1 MGSKSGKTANGF
13 ANQTSKTNAST
24 VSNNK
29 NTAVISYDELER
41 IRQQCSIGNA
51 TIYEQQQRTME
62 RLDLQEKSKAR
73 VSNWPNTIE
82 ALRKKKDEER
92 IRRLEEEEIERRKV
106 DALEYELQV
115 QARQQA
121 IERANK
127 HMHDAQDQVKAFHSK
142 MLMCDVMQER
152 DMQA

>member
-1 MGSKSGKTANGF
+1 M
-13 ANQTSKTNAST
+13 
-24 VSNNK
+24 
-29 NTAVISYDELER
+29 
-41 IRQQCSIGNA
+41 
-51 TIYEQQQRTME
+51 
-62 RLDLQEKSKAR
+62 DLQEKSKAR
-73 VSNWPNTIE
+73 VQNWPNTIE

-106 DALEYELQV
+106 DAMEYELQV

-142 MLMCDVMQER
+142 MLMCDTMQER
-152 DMQA
+152 DV